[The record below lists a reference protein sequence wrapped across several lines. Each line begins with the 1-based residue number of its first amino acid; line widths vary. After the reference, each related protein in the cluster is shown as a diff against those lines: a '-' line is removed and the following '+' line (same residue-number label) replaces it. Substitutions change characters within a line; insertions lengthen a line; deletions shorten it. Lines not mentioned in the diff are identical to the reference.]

1 MRSIRTKFTLL
12 TLCAVIAALGIAA
25 FISILSIKKLGKED
39 AYQMLNLMCETGA
52 MNLESYFKGAEN
64 SVQMVSALVQDNLEE
79 MPLDRL
85 GIQVERVR
93 HLFDAIAYRT
103 NGVLTYYFR
112 IDPEVSDTVEGFWYV
127 NHADLDGGGFQKHKV
142 TDITKYDTNDT
153 SRLVWFTV
161 PKATGKGIWLPPY
174 ITDNLNVRV
183 ISYNVP
189 VYRKDKFI
197 GVIGIEIDYMTLVH
211 EVEHIRLFES
221 GYAFL
226 LDADRNVIYH
236 PKMNSEQLYE
246 HGAVPAPEYFTSQ
259 NARIQYNYDGIDKV
273 AVWRPLSNGMRLYVT
288 VPRSEI
294 DRGWQHLVWDIIII
308 SFVMLALVS
317 AVIMRFTGHLTK
329 PLSDLTEAAK
339 QAGNGNYDF
348 ELDYDKDDEVG
359 ILTRTF
365 KQLVK
370 YTKEYIRN
378 LNRQVFVD
386 AMTGVK
392 NKGAYAHFI
401 QMLQDKMDASE
412 EPLEFAI
419 GVLDCDDLKVI
430 NDTYGHDKGD
440 VYLKAASR
448 LVCHVF
454 LHSPV
459 FRIGGDEFAVAL
471 MDEDY
476 QNRDEL
482 LSQFRETRE
491 RISKAADNPWE
502 QVNITMGLAV
512 YDPNIDTSVIDV
524 SRRADKIMY
533 ENKRQRKEE
542 RGKKV

>member
-1 MRSIRTKFTLL
+1 MSSIRTKFTLL

-64 SVQMVSALVQDNLEE
+64 SVQMVSALVHDNLEE
-79 MPLDRL
+79 MPLDHL
-85 GIQVERVR
+85 DTQVERVR

-127 NHADLDGGGFQKHKV
+127 LDGDGFQEHKV

-174 ITDNLNVRV
+174 ITDNLDVRV
-183 ISYNVP
+183 ISYNLP
-189 VYRKDKFI
+189 VYRKKQFI

-221 GYAFL
+221 GYAFV

-246 HGAVPAPEYFTSQ
+246 QGSAPAPEYFTSQ

-288 VPRSEI
+288 VPKSEI
-294 DRGWQHLVWDIIII
+294 NRGWQHLVWDIIII

-329 PLSDLTEAAK
+329 PLIDLTEAAK

-378 LNRQVFVD
+378 LNKQVFVD

-392 NKGAYAHFI
+392 NKGAYARYI

-419 GVLDCDDLKVI
+419 GVLDCDDLKMI

-448 LVCHVF
+448 LVCRVF

-459 FRIGGDEFAVAL
+459 FRIGGDEFAVVL
-471 MDEDY
+471 LDDDY

-482 LSQFRETRE
+482 FSQFRETRE
-491 RISKAADNPWE
+491 KISKVADNPWE

-512 YDPNIDTSVIDV
+512 YDPQIDTSVIDV

-533 ENKRQRKEE
+533 ENKRLRKEE
-542 RGKKV
+542 RGKVV